1 MEYFIELLFSGLTR
15 GSIYALIAL
24 GYTMV
29 YGIIGLINFAHGEI
43 YMIGAFTSFIVAT
56 VLSIYGFPLL
66 GIIVIAGLAA
76 AVWSSAYGFTI
87 ERLAYKPLRNAPR
100 LSPLISAIGMS
111 IFLQNYVLLAQTSD
125 FMPFPELIPEFD
137 FMEPYAHVI
146 GSSDMV
152 ILVTT
157 ALIMV
162 GLTFLIKFSR
172 IGKAMRATS
181 QDRTMAMLV
190 GINVN
195 RIISTTFIIGSA
207 LAAIGGMLIASH
219 IGQINFFIGFIAGI
233 KAFTAAVLGGIGSIP
248 GAVLGSMVLGLT
260 ESFATGYIS
269 SDYEDVFAF
278 SILVLILIFGVL
290 KPTIN
295 KLTHP
300 VVVKGEAE
308 GEEGAAG
315 GAEGAEGEAE
325 GEGKLLPRK
334 EGEPLLLTG
343 SESYVE
349 VLDAAR
355 DLIHEDP
362 KRVAQLMKAWV
373 AEDANG

>member
-1 MEYFIELLFSGLTR
+1 MDYFIELLFSGLTR

-43 YMIGAFTSFIVAT
+43 YMIGAFTAFIVAT
-56 VLSIYGFPLL
+56 VLSIYGFPL
-66 GIIVIAGLAA
+66 ISIVVLAGLAA
-76 AVWSSAYGFTI
+76 AVWSASYGYTI
-87 ERLAYKPLRNAPR
+87 EKIAYRPLRHAPR

-137 FMEPYAHVI
+137 FMEPYISFI

-157 ALIMV
+157 AVVMI
-162 GLTFLIKFSR
+162 GLTLLIKYTR

-190 GINVN
+190 GIDVN
-195 RIISTTFIIGSA
+195 RVISTTFIIGSA

-219 IGQINFFIGFIAGI
+219 IGQINFYIGFIAGI

-248 GAVLGSMVLGLT
+248 GAVLGGFVLGLT
-260 ESFATGYIS
+260 ESFATGYVS

-278 SILVLILIFGVL
+278 SLLVLILIF
-290 KPTIN
+290 KPSGLLG
-295 KLTHP
+295 K
-300 VVVKGEAE
+300 AE
-308 GEEGAAG
+308 IQ
-315 GAEGAEGEAE
+315 
-325 GEGKLLPRK
+325 K
-334 EGEPLLLTG
+334 
-343 SESYVE
+343 V
-349 VLDAAR
+349 
-355 DLIHEDP
+355 
-362 KRVAQLMKAWV
+362 
-373 AEDANG
+373 